1 VFVREEDFQIKTT
14 SFTDFRR
21 TSAYIE
27 AMDLVAI
34 VQSIDDEIDRLQR
47 VRSLLTAHT
56 APLKRGFPT
65 TEQDSPTR
73 KRRKTSEEGRART
86 AAAQRKRWAKAKEK

>member
-1 VFVREEDFQIKTT
+1 
-14 SFTDFRR
+14 
-21 TSAYIE
+21 
-27 AMDLVAI
+27 MDVAAI

-56 APLKRGFPT
+56 APLKRGLPPS
-65 TEQDSPTR
+65 EQDSPTR
-73 KRRKTSEEGRART
+73 KRKRMSEEGRARI